1 MASLKSIKLRKGRK
15 EGQPLISITNVT
27 KKFKIYKERT
37 DTVKESFMSIF
48 RKGEVHQFF
57 ALDDVTFDVQPGE
70 FLGIIGRNGSGK
82 STLLKTLVGVYQQDS
97 GRIVVRGSIIP
108 FLELGVG
115 FNPDLTARENIFL
128 NGVILGMNRKFVQQ
142 KFDEIVEFAEIGEFL
157 DTPVKNFSS
166 GMMVRL
172 AFAIAI
178 QIEADIYILDEVLA
192 VGDVAF
198 QQKCVTRLK
207 QLIEKD
213 KTIIYVSHSMDK
225 IVEYCDRVIWMQHG
239 KVRMDG
245 KPEEVVG
252 SYLEE
257 SVE

>member
-1 MASLKSIKLRKGRK
+1 MKLRKEKR
-15 EGQPLISITNVT
+15 ENLPLIEIQDVT

-37 DTVKESFMSIF
+37 DTVKESFMGIF
-48 RKGEVHQFF
+48 RKGEAHEFY
-57 ALDDVTFDVQPGE
+57 ALDDVSFDVPPGE

-97 GRIVVRGSIIP
+97 GKITVRGSIIP

-128 NGVILGMNRKFVQQ
+128 NGIILGMNRRFVRR

-198 QQKCVTRLK
+198 QQKCVARLK
-207 QLIEKD
+207 ELIAKG
-213 KTIIYVSHSMDK
+213 KTIIYVSHSMDTIK
-225 IVEYCDRVIWMQHG
+225 LYCDRVVWMEHG
-239 KVRMDG
+239 KVREIG
-245 KPEEVVG
+245 EPEGVVG
-252 SYLEE
+252 RYLEE
-257 SVE
+257 VSNL